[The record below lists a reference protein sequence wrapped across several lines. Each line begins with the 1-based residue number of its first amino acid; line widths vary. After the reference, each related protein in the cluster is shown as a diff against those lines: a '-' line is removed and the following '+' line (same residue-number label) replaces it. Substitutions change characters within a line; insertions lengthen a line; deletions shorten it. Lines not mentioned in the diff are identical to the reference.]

1 VTAFDFDSVQAAGV
15 SRHFGRR
22 RVLTRVSLECARGTI
37 LGLLGPNGS
46 GKSTLL
52 SILAT
57 LLAPSDGVVRYGTST
72 ASTAGVDI
80 RHRIGWLGHEV
91 QLYPELT
98 AAENLLFFA
107 RLQGV
112 DDARGRVER
121 GLAGARLADRRDDL
135 LSGFSRGMRQRLA
148 LERALLHDPRLLLLD
163 EPFTG
168 LDRASAAALV
178 ERLRTLAAGGR
189 IVVLA
194 THDLHLIEGLLD
206 QIVILREG
214 RVAAAYED
222 GRNVASRYAAAD
234 VLEPRA

>member
-1 VTAFDFDSVQAAGV
+1 MNAFDFSHLQAADV

-22 RVLTRVSLECARGTI
+22 RVLSRVSLECARGQI

-57 LLAPSDGVVRYGTST
+57 LLSPSDGVVRYGSAT
-72 ASTAGVDI
+72 ASTAGAAI
-80 RHRIGWLGHEV
+80 RREIGWLGHEV

-112 DDARGRVER
+112 DDAGARVER
-121 GLAGARLADRRDDL
+121 ALTDARLEDRRDDL

-148 LERALLHDPRLLLLD
+148 LERSLLHDPRLLLLD

-168 LDRASAAALV
+168 LDRVSAITLV
-178 ERLRTLAAGGR
+178 HRLRTLAAKGH
-189 IVVLA
+189 IIVLA
-194 THDLHLIEGLLD
+194 THDLHLVEYLLD
-206 QIVILREG
+206 RIVVLREG
-214 RVAAAYED
+214 RIAAAFDDGRDVAA
-222 GRNVASRYAAAD
+222 RYAAVD
-234 VLEPRA
+234 GMEPHR